1 MENSKNLAM
10 IDKFIDNERKS
21 RIWTTVNIG
30 IFCLLGLSVFWLAY
44 ELNKSNAKFKTQN
57 VELKKTKDELASAL
71 QRLSAYNASL
81 QEDSFSLSNRV
92 GNYDSLKKVLDT
104 VLLLFKQSQSQSY
117 SAAPMD
123 DKINQYSQQVF
134 NHDVKIS
141 ENLKNII
148 AAPEQNTVNVKA
160 YKVYVQFM
168 PGYEKMSARISYELK
183 QNRYA
188 VPVQEQVDAVT
199 FDPVVKYFHDED
211 KQEAEKVAAIVN
223 RSDPYFD
230 KNPITLQR
238 MKLKSPMRQLEIW
251 VGEYRQKDV
260 QQILQQPIRN
270 INTKKGL

>member
-30 IFCLLGLSVFWLAY
+30 IFCLLGLAVFWLAY

-57 VELKKTKDELASAL
+57 VELKKTKDDLADAL
-71 QRLSAYNASL
+71 QRLSAYNESL
-81 QEDSFSLSNRV
+81 QEDSLSLSNRV

-134 NHDVKIS
+134 REDVKIS
-141 ENLKNII
+141 DNLKNVI
-148 AAPEQNTVNVKA
+148 AAPEQTTA
-160 YKVYVQFM
+160 GGRPYKVYIQFM
-168 PGYEKMSARISYELK
+168 PEYEKMSAMISYQLK
-183 QNRYA
+183 QKKYTI
-188 VPVQEQVDAVT
+188 PGQEKVESVT

-211 KQEAEKVAAIVN
+211 KQEAEKVADIVN
-223 RSDPYFD
+223 RSDPYFE
-230 KNPITLQR
+230 KNPVKLQR
-238 MKLKSPMRQLEIW
+238 LSLKSPIRQLEVWI
-251 VGEYRQKDV
+251 GEYRQKDV
-260 QQILQQPIRN
+260 QLILDQPVRN
-270 INTKKGL
+270 IKKGL